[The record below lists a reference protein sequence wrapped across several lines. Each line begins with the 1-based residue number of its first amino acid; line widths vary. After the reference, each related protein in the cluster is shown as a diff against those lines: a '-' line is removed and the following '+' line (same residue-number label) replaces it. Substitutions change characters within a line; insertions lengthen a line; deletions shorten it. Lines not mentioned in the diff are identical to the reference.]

1 MAFGLLA
8 VIATGVSWIISGIIM
23 GKLPKVGID
32 TDAHLVI
39 GSALNGIVGVA
50 IGLFVGF
57 SAGVPIRT
65 IVLGLGILFV
75 AGIVNN
81 RQLVWMSKAMQ
92 VGPNGI
98 IWSFLQ
104 CGFIIPF
111 IFLSVCYHSE
121 VTPFKVGGCI
131 VLIAAMLIMGV
142 TGKNN
147 KESTGPW
154 LMLTFLAFLV
164 TGVSQTMTN
173 IPSFFEGAERLDSSW
188 KMAANGF
195 GLAAG
200 SLFFGLFEK
209 PSPHVIRK
217 TIASLN
223 QKLFWW
229 YIFIHHAPT
238 ILINFLLFY
247 YGMDTLA
254 KHGVGA
260 IAFPLMTGSCIIA
273 FDIYSMAVLHER
285 RTPLQLFALLLCL
298 LGIVGFCF

>member
-1 MAFGLLA
+1 
-8 VIATGVSWIISGIIM
+8 M

-32 TDAHLVI
+32 ADAHLV
-39 GSALNGIVGVA
+39 
-50 IGLFVGF
+50 
-57 SAGVPIRT
+57 AGNIMMA
-65 IVLGLGILFV
+65 VLGLGVGVFAGFSAHVPVNTIVWGLAVLFV
-75 AGIVNN
+75 AGIINN
-81 RQLVWMSKAMQ
+81 RQLAWMSKAMQ

-111 IFLSVCYHSE
+111 IFLSLCFNSE
-121 VTPFKVGGCI
+121 VTPWKVVAC
-131 VLIAAMLIMGV
+131 VLLIGAMTIMGV

-154 LMLTFLAFLV
+154 LMLTFLAFLA
-164 TGVSQTMTN
+164 TGISQAMTN
-173 IPSFFEGAERLDSSW
+173 VPSFFEGAEHLDSSW

-200 SLFFGLFEK
+200 SLMSGIFER
-209 PSPHVIRK
+209 PSPHVLHK
-217 TIASLN
+217 TLVSLKD
-223 QKLFWW
+223 KLFWW
-229 YIFIHHAPT
+229 YLIIHHLPCFF
-238 ILINFLLFY
+238 INFFLLY

-273 FDIYSMAVLHER
+273 FDIYSMIFLHER